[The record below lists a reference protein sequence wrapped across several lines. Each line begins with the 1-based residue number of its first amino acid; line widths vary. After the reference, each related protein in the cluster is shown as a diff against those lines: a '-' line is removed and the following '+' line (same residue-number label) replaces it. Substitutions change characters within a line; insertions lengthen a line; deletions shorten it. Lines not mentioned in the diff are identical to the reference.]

1 MEASLF
7 KIGLRGCLQE
17 THSGRADMSGVDDD
31 DDFIADITE
40 CPTCL
45 TMTEH
50 EILKKV
56 SRGKGEDLLVR
67 CVECSEVHLLKL
79 RPNSS
84 VSIRTTLSE
93 GPESSSVFVES
104 DSDESISVGDLFE
117 RDGSFW
123 SVTRIEIGDKMSVK
137 SCKAEEIISMWA
149 VNKNTCVVKI
159 TLTDEETSTASTID
173 CDPEKEFSC
182 GTVMR
187 IDGRRWRI
195 RAIHTGEGRTLRGK
209 RVAAD
214 IRRMY
219 LHPVVKS

>member
-1 MEASLF
+1 M
-7 KIGLRGCLQE
+7 
-17 THSGRADMSGVDDD
+17 TGVGDDGD
-31 DDFIADITE
+31 IIADVTE
-40 CPTCL
+40 CPRCL

-50 EILKKV
+50 EILKRV
-56 SRGKGEDLLVR
+56 SRGKGEDLLVK
-67 CVECSEVHLLKL
+67 CIECSDVHLLKL

-84 VSIRTTLSE
+84 VSIKTTLSE
-93 GPESSSVFVES
+93 GSESSSVFVES

-123 SVTRIEIGDKMSVK
+123 SVTRIEIGDKMSVN
-137 SCKAEEIISMWA
+137 SCKAGEIVSMWA
-149 VNKNTCVVKI
+149 VNKDTCVIKI

>member
-1 MEASLF
+1 MAGESD
-7 KIGLRGCLQE
+7 GGDVV
-17 THSGRADMSGVDDD
+17 ADV
-31 DDFIADITE
+31 TE
-40 CPTCL
+40 CPRCL

-50 EILKKV
+50 EILKRASK
-56 SRGKGEDLLVR
+56 GKGEDILVK

-79 RPNSS
+79 RPSSS
-84 VSIRTTLSE
+84 VSIKTTLSE

-117 RDGSFW
+117 RDGSSW

-137 SCKAEEIISMWA
+137 SCKAGEIVSMWA

-209 RVAAD
+209 RIAAD

>member
-1 MEASLF
+1 M
-7 KIGLRGCLQE
+7 G
-17 THSGRADMSGVDDD
+17 GVDDD
-31 DDFIADITE
+31 DEIIADVAK
-40 CPTCL
+40 CPICL
-45 TMTEH
+45 AMTEH
-50 EILKKV
+50 EILKRV
-56 SRGKGEDLLVR
+56 SKGKGEDVLVR
-67 CVECSEVHLLKL
+67 CLECSEVHLLNL
-79 RPNSS
+79 RPSSS
-84 VSIRTTLSE
+84 VKIKTTLSE
-93 GPESSSVFVES
+93 GAESSSVFVES
-104 DSDESISVGDLFE
+104 DSNEAISVGDLFE

-137 SCKAEEIISMWA
+137 SCKAEEIVSMWA
-149 VNKNTCVVKI
+149 VNKNKCTVKI

-173 CDPEKEFSC
+173 CEPEKVFSC
-182 GTVMR
+182 GTVMM

>member
-1 MEASLF
+1 M
-7 KIGLRGCLQE
+7 G
-17 THSGRADMSGVDDD
+17 GVGDDD
-31 DDFIADITE
+31 EIIADVAK
-40 CPTCL
+40 CPICL
-45 TMTEH
+45 AMTEH
-50 EILKKV
+50 EILKRV
-56 SRGKGEDLLVR
+56 SKGKGEDVLVR
-67 CVECSEVHLLKL
+67 CLECSEVHLLNL
-79 RPNSS
+79 RPSSS
-84 VSIRTTLSE
+84 VKIKTTLSE
-93 GPESSSVFVES
+93 GAESSSVFVES
-104 DSDESISVGDLFE
+104 DSNEAISVGDLFE

-137 SCKAEEIISMWA
+137 SCKAVEIVSMWA
-149 VNKNTCVVKI
+149 VNKNKCTVKI

-173 CDPEKEFSC
+173 CEPEKVFSC
-182 GTVMR
+182 GTVMM

>member
-1 MEASLF
+1 
-7 KIGLRGCLQE
+7 
-17 THSGRADMSGVDDD
+17 
-31 DDFIADITE
+31 
-40 CPTCL
+40 
-45 TMTEH
+45 
-50 EILKKV
+50 
-56 SRGKGEDLLVR
+56 
-67 CVECSEVHLLKL
+67 
-79 RPNSS
+79 
-84 VSIRTTLSE
+84 
-93 GPESSSVFVES
+93 
-104 DSDESISVGDLFE
+104 
-117 RDGSFW
+117 
-123 SVTRIEIGDKMSVK
+123 MSVK
-137 SCKAEEIISMWA
+137 SCKAGEIVSMWA

-182 GTVMR
+182 GTVMM

>member
-1 MEASLF
+1 M
-7 KIGLRGCLQE
+7 G
-17 THSGRADMSGVDDD
+17 GVGDDEEI
-31 DDFIADITE
+31 IADVAK

-45 TMTEH
+45 AMTEH
-50 EILKKV
+50 EILKRVPK
-56 SRGKGEDLLVR
+56 GKGEDVLAR
-67 CVECSEVHLLKL
+67 CIECSEVHLLNL
-79 RPNSS
+79 RPSPS
-84 VSIRTTLSE
+84 FKIKTTLSE
-93 GPESSSVFVES
+93 GSESSSVFVES
-104 DSDESISVGDLFE
+104 DSNEAISVGDLFE

-123 SVTRIEIGDKMSVK
+123 SITRIEIGDKMSVK
-137 SCKAEEIISMWA
+137 SCKAGEIVSMWA
-149 VNKNTCVVKI
+149 VNKNKCTVKI

-173 CDPEKEFSC
+173 CEPEKVFSC
-182 GTVMR
+182 GTVMM